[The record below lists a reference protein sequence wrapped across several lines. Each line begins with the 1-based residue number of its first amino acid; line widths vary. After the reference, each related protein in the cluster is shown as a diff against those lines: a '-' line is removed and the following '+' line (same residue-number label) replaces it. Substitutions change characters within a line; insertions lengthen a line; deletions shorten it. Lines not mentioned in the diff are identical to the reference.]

1 MERINPER
9 FFKNVEKFMLI
20 SICVC
25 SLLVLL
31 ISQNLMWMISFFI
44 GGFLG
49 FINFRTTKREGIDFI
64 KMFKETVV
72 MSSDDSENM
81 EKPSYKGENILI
93 LKTFLKL
100 TAIGLIVYFLLKFS
114 FNIIYILLGF
124 TLIYF
129 VLTLMTLKLLNKK
142 EIA

>member
-1 MERINPER
+1 MERINPEN

-49 FINFRTTKREGIDFI
+49 FINFRTTKKEGIDFI
-64 KMFKETVV
+64 KMFKETLV
-72 MSSDDSENM
+72 MSSDDSEGI
-81 EKPSYKGENILI
+81 EKSSYKGESILI

-100 TAIGLIVYFLLKFS
+100 TAIGIIIYFLLKLS

>member
-9 FFKNVEKFMLI
+9 FFRNVEKFMLI

-31 ISQNLMWMISFFI
+31 ISQNLMWMVSFFI

-129 VLTLMTLKLLNKK
+129 VLTLMSLKLLNKK